1 MRQKI
6 LIQHKFYEFIIK
18 QKPTYYYKIP
28 PLFYWLLDF
37 KIHSD
42 TKNFF
47 KNAQKIIKEKTEKN
61 VIKKPTEKLPKN
73 K

>member
-1 MRQKI
+1 MNLLLNRNP
-6 LIQHKFYEFIIK
+6 HIITK
-18 QKPTYYYKIP
+18 S